1 LNQVVAQV
9 SPDGGRS
16 LFWYDKLG
24 RLVVSQNAQQRD
36 DNKYS
41 YTLYDQLGRI
51 TEVGQK
57 PSIEPMTQA
66 TSQYPPALN
75 FWIMENDAR
84 EQLTITQYDH
94 YQGYPS
100 TPTLQGRLQQQNLRN
115 RVSYTLVRNSSMDGS
130 DYYAGTFYTYDIH
143 GNVDTLLQHYKN
155 VTAMST
161 DPYKVIAYDYDLIS
175 GKVNGVDYQPDHDN
189 GVTRVISPDKFF
201 HRYQYDAE
209 NRLVQVETSRD
220 KLLWERDAAYRYYKH
235 GPLAR
240 TELGQLGVQGIDYA
254 YTLQGWLKGVNSISQ
269 TKSYDMGGDGTD
281 VTAMDA
287 YGFGLHYY
295 DDKVNEQDYKPVSS
309 SIPVAFPRP
318 STAIGIRSLY
328 NGNIGA
334 MSVKIINSF
343 DMSHGTVIWD
353 PLFYKYQYDQLNR
366 LKGMKAYKGLASNQ
380 WTPVALDDYE
390 EAANYDPNGN
400 ILSYKRNGI
409 LANGHLQMDRLAYN
423 YTAGTNRLDYVHD
436 TVPSAN
442 YTEDIDAQLS
452 GNYTYDKI
460 GNLKTDVKEGITAIN
475 WTVYGKISSIVKS
488 GGMISYTYDAAGNR
502 ITKTASGR

>member
-57 PSIEPMTQA
+57 PSTEPMTQA
-66 TSQYPPALN
+66 TSQYPPALT

-254 YTLQGWLKGVNSISQ
+254 YTLQGWLKGVNSVSQ

-295 DDKVNEQDYKPVSS
+295 DDK
-309 SIPVAFPRP
+309 
-318 STAIGIRSLY
+318 
-328 NGNIGA
+328 
-334 MSVKIINSF
+334 
-343 DMSHGTVIWD
+343 
-353 PLFYKYQYDQLNR
+353 
-366 LKGMKAYKGLASNQ
+366 
-380 WTPVALDDYE
+380 
-390 EAANYDPNGN
+390 
-400 ILSYKRNGI
+400 
-409 LANGHLQMDRLAYN
+409 
-423 YTAGTNRLDYVHD
+423 
-436 TVPSAN
+436 
-442 YTEDIDAQLS
+442 
-452 GNYTYDKI
+452 
-460 GNLKTDVKEGITAIN
+460 
-475 WTVYGKISSIVKS
+475 GK
-488 GGMISYTYDAAGNR
+488 
-502 ITKTASGR
+502 